1 MKDRRNRWES
11 CLHMLLPGE
20 LRTKKSCRHARKKA
34 GKYYVEKGKCEG
46 CTYWEAWECVP
57 ERTVQEIITKDC
69 KKCQY
74 GSRNSDGAR
83 MTCDYIGDMGYR
95 RPCKPGDCREAGV
108 FKPRESVRRK
118 QLRA

>member
-11 CLHMLLPGE
+11 CLHMILPGE
-20 LRTKKSCRHARKKA
+20 LRTKKSCPHARKKA

-83 MTCDYIGDMGYR
+83 MTCDYIGDMGHR
-95 RPCKPGDCREAGV
+95 RPCVIR
-108 FKPRESVRRK
+108 
-118 QLRA
+118 

>member
-11 CLHMLLPGE
+11 CLHMILPGE
-20 LRTKKSCRHARKKA
+20 LRTKKSCPHARKKA

-83 MTCDYIGDMGYR
+83 MTCDYIGDMGTEGHANR
-95 RPCKPGDCREAGV
+95 ETAGKQEFLSPGRVSGEN
-108 FKPRESVRRK
+108 S
-118 QLRA
+118 

>member
-11 CLHMLLPGE
+11 CLHMILPGE
-20 LRTKKSCRHARKKA
+20 LRTKKSCPHARKKA

-74 GSRNSDGAR
+74 GSRNSDGAKDDLR
-83 MTCDYIGDMGYR
+83 LHR
-95 RPCKPGDCREAGV
+95 RYGAQKAMQTGRLPGSRS
-108 FKPRESVRRK
+108 F
-118 QLRA
+118 

>member
-1 MKDRRNRWES
+1 MRRLHILGSLGVCPGKDS
-11 CLHMLLPGE
+11 
-20 LRTKKSCRHARKKA
+20 
-34 GKYYVEKGKCEG
+34 
-46 CTYWEAWECVP
+46 
-57 ERTVQEIITKDC
+57 VQEIITKDC

-95 RPCKPGDCREAGV
+95 RPCKPGDCREVGV
-108 FKPRESVRRK
+108 FKSRESVRRK

>member
-20 LRTKKSCRHARKKA
+20 LRTKKSCPHARKKA
-34 GKYYVEKGKCEG
+34 GKYYAEKEKCEG
-46 CTYWEAWECVP
+46 CTSWKAWECVP

-74 GSRNSDGAR
+74 GSRKSDGAR
-83 MTCDYIGDMGYR
+83 MTCDYIGDMGHR
-95 RPCKPGDCREAGV
+95 RPCKPGDCRETGV